1 MANHFEDYSIADIME
16 EMANIEAMIASL
28 STEDPADAPTRA
40 SLKRSLEFW
49 QGVLDTKLAEE
60 QTRQYQEDLKFLDK
74 SQVGTPPQDFA
85 NPSVTQ
91 SQFPQSS
98 FSDPLP
104 PTSGLSPYSGYGHVA
119 GDHFP
124 SDSAIDRLDPNA
136 AVSALWNMSPSRV
149 QSEAGGQMS
158 SLPQGTIGLSP
169 GSASASSP
177 DHRASFPSTPMHET
191 SINPRKRPRES
202 LNLSSPTN
210 AHVSKRVVPSPAE
223 TLPTTP
229 SSVASFDFPDN
240 PEFSRLM
247 GGNPKDDLREMRK
260 EQKAQEKILRERLE
274 QERRDEAFARQL
286 QEEAYSAPAQ
296 EASSWNEQGI
306 FPRATTQTMIDDR
319 GGLRRPQPSPWLVS
333 PPPAAERNP
342 PRTPR
347 WPTPQEAPGRRS
359 STQPSVKY
367 ENRNSQ
373 SQSNRS
379 TFSVDDFIDLGSG
392 DESDDHPGDTGSD
405 LLEITPAPRTPR
417 TADERPQRV
426 LPWTD
431 NTMRGGN
438 SRTYVPPV
446 AGQRLPPENIS
457 ANNNTP
463 NVYNYPYQQ
472 RAGYGGMNVYNG
484 LPNNASAGS
493 SSWADYLGRAGE
505 SVSNVARGVY
515 NAAYSFLDSDIAR
528 IPDAT
533 PGFGGSAFGYG
544 MAGSSSN
551 PLLIPDVDSGDFSG
565 PSSGFFN
572 SVLNNHSINVN
583 DPKNQELV
591 DRYRDRYDY
600 LTNDPTKTSA
610 EIKSLL
616 ENIRPDEELPPENRE
631 GTPDAM
637 KYPLLEHQK
646 LGLAWMKSMEEGS
659 AKGGIL
665 ADDMGLGKTIQALA
679 LMVSRRSSDPRR
691 KTTLIVA
698 PVALMKQWEREI
710 QQKLKPGRENRLT
723 CYILHGTN
731 RQAPW
736 EHLRTFDVV
745 LTTFGTLANEI
756 KRKENIDMQ
765 KRVNPNWRPISKID
779 QLPLL
784 GDECKWYRVIID
796 EAQCIKNPRT
806 KAAQG
811 AAELQ
816 SLTRFCMTGT
826 PMMNN
831 VTELYSLIHFLR
843 IKPYNVFEN
852 FNRDF
857 SRALKSYSPDQKDK
871 AMQKLQ
877 ALLKAI
883 LLRRTKK
890 SRIDG
895 KPILELPPRTTSQ
908 EHAVFSEDE
917 EAVYRALETQTQ
929 LQFNRYLKAGSVGRN
944 YSNVLVLLLR
954 LRQACCHPHL
964 IKDFG
969 ISSGLTNVSLP
980 DMIALAKDLSA
991 DVVARIKDQGRLND
1005 QGALEC
1011 PICIDMAE
1019 NATIFIPCG
1028 HSTCSECFARITD
1041 PSQAIVSGDAAE
1053 GRNIE
1058 VKCPNCRGKVNPS
1071 KVIDHNT
1078 FKKVY
1083 MPEEATLDGT
1093 SSDAGDETTDESD
1106 RDSDSDGDIDDDDD
1120 KSVGSLKD
1128 FVVNDDEVIS
1138 YEGDSED
1145 EDAKDTQLEAKVGLK
1160 GESMSGEA
1168 KDKKT
1173 FTKKSK
1179 EKRDKRKKKGKGK
1192 KKTSLKTL
1200 AQLKKESS
1208 GSSHARKKY
1217 LERLACD
1224 WETSGKIEKVME
1236 ILQATRDRNDG
1247 EKTIIFSQFTSLLD
1261 LLEVPIFRKGWD
1273 YKRYDGSMTS
1283 NARNE
1288 AVIEFSDKPHC
1299 TIMLVSL
1306 KAGNAGLNLVA
1317 ASQVIIFD
1325 PFWNP
1330 YIEEQAI
1337 DRAHRIGQMRPV
1349 QVHKILVPNT
1359 VEDRIM
1365 RLQEKKR
1372 ALIEGALDETASQ
1385 NIGRLGE
1392 RELAFLFVSLSVF
1405 FFTPIFSIIC
1415 SVRFN
1420 STRFLLILFFV
1431 FPVFRA

>member
-1 MANHFEDYSIADIME
+1 MVNQYAGCSTADVLD
-16 EMANIEAMIASL
+16 EMSNLKALIGSL
-28 STEDPADAPTRA
+28 SSVGQVDAPRRTRYEHK
-40 SLKRSLEFW
+40 LESLES
-49 QGVLDTKLAEE
+49 VLDAKFAEE

-74 SQVGTPPQDFA
+74 SQVGTPPQDLA
-85 NPSVTQ
+85 NPPATHN
-91 SQFPQSS
+91 QFLQNNY
-98 FSDPLP
+98 SDPPL
-104 PTSGLSPYSGYGHVA
+104 PTSGFSPYSGYGNNS
-119 GDHFP
+119 GGHFA
-124 SDSAIDRLDPNA
+124 SDSALDRLGSNGAIPP
-136 AVSALWNMSPSRV
+136 LWNMSSPRDRSD
-149 QSEAGGQMS
+149 GGVHMG
-158 SLPQGTIGLSP
+158 LPPQGSMGPSP

-177 DHRASFPSTPMHET
+177 DPGASFPSTPMQERPT
-191 SINPRKRPRES
+191 NSRKRPRES
-202 LNLSSPTN
+202 FNLSSPTN
-210 AHVSKRVVPSPAE
+210 AHVTKLLRATPSPAE

-229 SSVASFDFPDN
+229 SSVDSFDFPDN

-247 GGNPKDDLREMRK
+247 GGNPKDHLREMRN
-260 EQKAQEKILRERLE
+260 EQKAHEKMLQEKLE

-286 QEEAYSAPAQ
+286 MQEEAHLAAPQ
-296 EASSWNEQGI
+296 VTPSWNDQST
-306 FPRATTQTMIDDR
+306 FPRATAQTMIDAR
-319 GGLRRPQPSPWLVS
+319 GGLRRPEPSPWLAS
-333 PPPAAERNP
+333 LPSAAEQNP
-342 PRTPR
+342 PLTPR
-347 WPTPQEAPGRRS
+347 WTTPQETLGRRTF
-359 STQPSVKY
+359 TQPSAKY
-367 ENRNSQ
+367 GNSQ
-373 SQSNRS
+373 SQSNRP
-379 TFSVDDFIDLGSG
+379 TFNANDFIDLGSS
-392 DESDDHPGDTGSD
+392 DEFDDLPGDAGSD
-405 LLEITPAPRTPR
+405 LMETSPATRNLSNG
-417 TADERPQRV
+417 DEKAKRS
-426 LPWTD
+426 LPWMD
-431 NTMRGGN
+431 NSSRGGN
-438 SRTYVPPV
+438 FRTHMPTGVNR
-446 AGQRLPPENIS
+446 RLSPENLS
-457 ANNNTP
+457 TNDNLSYSYHYPYQPHVGYRGT
-463 NVYNYPYQQ
+463 NVYNDP
-472 RAGYGGMNVYNG
+472 
-484 LPNNASAGS
+484 PNAASAGS
-493 SSWADYLGRAGE
+493 SSWANVLGRAGE
-505 SVSNVARGVY
+505 SVSNAAKGVY
-515 NAAYSFLDSDIAR
+515 NAAYELLDSDIAS
-528 IPDAT
+528 IPLAT
-533 PGFGGSAFGYG
+533 PGFGNSTFGYAT
-544 MAGSSSN
+544 AGSSSN
-551 PLLIPDVDSGDFSG
+551 PHLIPDVDLEEFSR
-565 PSSGFFN
+565 PSSSFFS
-572 SVLNNHSINVN
+572 SVLDNHSINAN
-583 DPKNQELV
+583 DPKNRELV
-591 DRYRDRYDY
+591 DRYKDRYDY

-637 KYPLLEHQK
+637 TYPLLEHQK
-646 LGLAWMKSMEEGS
+646 LGLAWMKAMEEGS

-723 CYILHGTN
+723 SYILHGTN

-756 KRKENIDMQ
+756 KRKEGIDMQ
-765 KRVNPNWRPISKID
+765 KRVNPNWRPISKTD

-796 EAQCIKNPRT
+796 EAQCIKNQRT

-811 AAELQ
+811 AAQLQ

-843 IKPYNVFEN
+843 IKPYNILEN
-852 FNRDF
+852 FSRDF
-857 SRALKSYSPDQKDK
+857 TKALKSYNPDQKDK
-871 AMQKLQ
+871 AMQKFQ

-969 ISSGLTNVSLP
+969 LSSGVVNVSLP
-980 DMIALAKDLSA
+980 DMIALAKELSV
-991 DVVARIKDQGRLND
+991 DVVARIKEQGRLND

-1011 PICIDMAE
+1011 PVCIDMAE

-1028 HSTCSECFARITD
+1028 HSTCSECFARISD
-1041 PSQAIVSGDAAE
+1041 PSQAIVSGDAGE
-1053 GRNIE
+1053 GRNVD

-1078 FKKVY
+1078 FKKVH
-1083 MPEEATLDGT
+1083 MPDEAELDGSGSEAGVET
-1093 SSDAGDETTDESD
+1093 SDES
-1106 RDSDSDGDIDDDDD
+1106 DSDSDSDIDEDDDN
-1120 KSVGSLKD
+1120 SVGSLKGFIVAD
-1128 FVVNDDEVIS
+1128 DVVSN
-1138 YEGDSED
+1138 EGDSED
-1145 EDAKDTQLEAKVGLK
+1145 EVAKDTHLKAEGGVMVETLSDEAKNK
-1160 GESMSGEA
+1160 IA
-1168 KDKKT
+1168 TK
-1173 FTKKSK
+1173 KKSK
-1179 EKRDKRKKKGKGK
+1179 NKRGKAKKKDKGK
-1192 KKTSLKTL
+1192 KKASLKTL
-1200 AQLKKESS
+1200 AQLKKESR
-1208 GSSHARKKY
+1208 GSAHARKKY

-1236 ILQATRDRNDG
+1236 ILQATRDRNEG

-1261 LLEVPIFRKGWD
+1261 ILEVPIFRKGWD

-1288 AVIEFSDKPHC
+1288 AVIEFSDKPNC

-1349 QVHKILVPNT
+1349 QVHKMLVPNT
-1359 VEDRIM
+1359 VEDRIVM
-1365 RLQEKKR
+1365 LQEKKR
-1372 ALIEGALDETASQ
+1372 ALIEGALDEKASQ

-1392 RELAFLFVSLSVF
+1392 RELAFLFVSRGF
-1405 FFTPIFSIIC
+1405 C
-1415 SVRFN
+1415 C
-1420 STRFLLILFFV
+1420 STRLC
-1431 FPVFRA
+1431 

>member
-1 MANHFEDYSIADIME
+1 MVNQYADYSIADLFE
-16 EMANIEAMIASL
+16 EAGKLEALIRSL
-28 STEDPADAPTRA
+28 STEDQVDAPTRA
-40 SLKRSLEFW
+40 SLERN
-49 QGVLDTKLAEE
+49 LDFLHGLLDAKCTEE
-60 QTRQYQEDLKFLDK
+60 NRQYQEDMSFLDK
-74 SQVGTPPQDFA
+74 SQVGSPPQNLA
-85 NPSVTQ
+85 NPPATQ
-91 SQFPQSS
+91 DQLLQNS
-98 FSDPLP
+98 FGGPPL
-104 PTSGLSPYSGYGHVA
+104 PTSGFTPYSGYGHIP
-119 GDHFP
+119 GDQFP
-124 SDSAIDRLDPNA
+124 ADNAIDRLDSND
-136 AVSALWNMSPSRV
+136 AVPALWNMSSPTV
-149 QSEAGGQMS
+149 QSAGGAPLG
-158 SLPQGTIGLSP
+158 SLPPGNMGLSP
-169 GSASASSP
+169 GSASASSS
-177 DHRASFPSTPMHET
+177 DHRPSFPSTPMQAI

-202 LNLSSPTN
+202 LSLSSPANT
-210 AHVSKRVVPSPAE
+210 HVMKPFRATPSPAE

-229 SSVASFDFPDN
+229 SSVDSLDFPDN
-240 PEFSRLM
+240 PEFTRLL
-247 GGNPKDDLREMRK
+247 GGNPKDDMREMRQ
-260 EQKAQEKILRERLE
+260 EQKAQEKMIRERVE

-286 QEEAYSAPAQ
+286 MQEEVNSAAPQATP
-296 EASSWNEQGI
+296 SWNGQGMLS
-306 FPRATTQTMIDDR
+306 RAITQTMIDEN
-319 GGLRRPQPSPWLVS
+319 GGLRRPQPSPWPAS
-333 PPPAAERNP
+333 PAVKEQNSTW
-342 PRTPR
+342 TPR
-347 WPTPQEAPGRRS
+347 WTTPQEPSGRRS
-359 STQPSVKY
+359 SAQPSSKFG
-367 ENRNSQ
+367 NSQ
-373 SQSNRS
+373 SRSNPP
-379 TFSVDDFIDLGSG
+379 TFNVDDFIDLGSG
-392 DESDDHPGDTGSD
+392 DEFDDLPGDTGSD
-405 LLEITPAPRTPR
+405 LIEISPATQNGRNGN
-417 TADERPQRV
+417 EKPQRS

-431 NTMRGGN
+431 NSARGGN
-438 SRTYVPPV
+438 FRTYTPTAV
-446 AGQRLPPENIS
+446 GQRLPPENIS
-457 ANNNTP
+457 ANDDLSYLQNNLYQQGLGYGGT
-463 NVYNYPYQQ
+463 NVYNSPI
-472 RAGYGGMNVYNG
+472 
-484 LPNNASAGS
+484 NNAAVGS
-493 SSWADYLGRAGE
+493 SNWTDYLGRAGE

-515 NAAYSFLDSDIAR
+515 NAAYSFLDADIAR
-528 IPDAT
+528 VPTAA
-533 PGFGGSAFGYG
+533 PGFGSSSYGYG
-544 MAGSSSN
+544 AAGSSSN
-551 PLLIPDVDSGDFSG
+551 PHLIPDVDLEDFSR
-565 PSSGFFN
+565 PSSGLFN
-572 SVLNNHSINVN
+572 SVLNTHLINAN
-583 DPKNQELV
+583 DPKNRELV

-723 CYILHGTN
+723 TYILHGTN

-756 KRKENIDMQ
+756 KRKEGIDMQ
-765 KRVNPNWRPISKID
+765 KRMNPNWRPISKTD

-784 GDECKWYRVIID
+784 GDECKWYRIIID
-796 EAQCIKNPRT
+796 EAQCIKNQRT

-811 AAELQ
+811 ASELQ

-857 SRALKSYSPDQKDK
+857 SRALKSYSPDQKDR
-871 AMQKLQ
+871 AMQKFQ

-895 KPILELPPRTTSQ
+895 KPILELPPRATNQ

-917 EAVYRALETQTQ
+917 EAVYRALESQTQ

-969 ISSGLTNVSLP
+969 LSSGPINVSLA

-991 DVVARIKDQGRLND
+991 DVVTRIKEQGRLND

-1011 PICIDMAE
+1011 PVCIDMAE

-1028 HSTCSECFARITD
+1028 HSTCSECFARISD
-1041 PSQAIVSGDAAE
+1041 PSQAIVTGDAAE
-1053 GRNIE
+1053 GRNFEI
-1058 VKCPNCRGKVNPS
+1058 KCPNCRGKVNPS

-1078 FKKVY
+1078 FKKVH
-1083 MPEEATLDGT
+1083 MPEEAGPDG
-1093 SSDAGDETTDESD
+1093 SGLEEGDESD
-1106 RDSDSDGDIDDDDD
+1106 NDSDEDSDSDVDVDEDDD
-1120 KSVGSLKD
+1120 KSIGSLND
-1128 FVVNDDEVIS
+1128 FIVDDDVIS
-1138 YEGDSED
+1138 YEGGSED
-1145 EDAKDTQLEAKVGLK
+1145 EDAIVTSQLQANGDVRGEAI
-1160 GESMSGEA
+1160 SDEA
-1168 KDKKT
+1168 KDNKT
-1173 FTKKSK
+1173 STKGKSK
-1179 EKRDKRKKKGKGK
+1179 KKRDKGKKKKKGKGK
-1192 KKTSLKTL
+1192 KKASLKTL

-1208 GSSHARKKY
+1208 GSVHARRKY
-1217 LERLACD
+1217 LERLADD

-1236 ILQATRDRNDG
+1236 ILQATRDRDDG
-1247 EKTIIFSQFTSLLD
+1247 EKTIVFSQFTSLLD

-1288 AVIEFSDKPHC
+1288 AVIEFSDKPNC
-1299 TIMLVSL
+1299 NVMLVSL

-1359 VEDRIM
+1359 VEDRIVK
-1365 RLQEKKR
+1365 LQEKKR

-1392 RELAFLFVSLSVF
+1392 RELAFLFVSFWVLSDR
-1405 FFTPIFSIIC
+1405 
-1415 SVRFN
+1415 VRFECG
-1420 STRFLLILFFV
+1420 FFG
-1431 FPVFRA
+1431 

>member
-1 MANHFEDYSIADIME
+1 MDDQPDHSTIAGILDDMSKV
-16 EMANIEAMIASL
+16 EALIRSL
-28 STEDPADAPTRA
+28 STQDHVDAPKKEGMERKLKYLE
-40 SLKRSLEFW
+40 SL
-49 QGVLDTKLAEE
+49 LDTKLAEE
-60 QTRQYQEDLKFLDK
+60 QTRQYQEDLKFLDQGQPG
-74 SQVGTPPQDFA
+74 SPPQDLA
-85 NPSVTQ
+85 NPSGTNIQ
-91 SQFPQSS
+91 LPPHS
-98 FSDPLP
+98 FSDPPLH
-104 PTSGLSPYSGYGHVA
+104 TSAYCPYSGYAHIA
-119 GDHFP
+119 GGHFP
-124 SDSAIDRLDPNA
+124 SDSAVD
-136 AVSALWNMSPSRV
+136 ALGSNGALPASWNLSFPPA
-149 QSEAGGQMS
+149 QSESAAHMNT
-158 SLPQGTIGLSP
+158 LPQANVGLSP
-169 GSASASSP
+169 GSASGSSV
-177 DHRASFPSTPMHET
+177 DQRASLSSTPMQA
-191 SINPRKRPRES
+191 NPRKRPRES

-210 AHVSKRVVPSPAE
+210 AHVTKALRPMSSPAE

-229 SSVASFDFPDN
+229 SSADSFDFPDN

-247 GGNPKDDLREMRK
+247 GGNPKEDMREMRK
-260 EQKAQEKILRERLE
+260 EQKAQEKLLKERLE

-286 QEEAYSAPAQ
+286 MQEEVYGPAPQ
-296 EASSWNEQGI
+296 GVSSWNDQSM
-306 FPRATTQTMIDDR
+306 FPRATTQNVTDDPAGSQR
-319 GGLRRPQPSPWLVS
+319 QQLSSWLTL
-333 PPPAAERNP
+333 PPVKGQNP
-342 PRTPR
+342 PRTPLWTTR
-347 WPTPQEAPGRRS
+347 QETPWQRS
-359 STQPSVKY
+359 STQPSTRY
-367 ENRNSQ
+367 GNSQ
-373 SQSNRS
+373 SQSNAH
-379 TFSVDDFIDLGSG
+379 TFNPDDFIDLGSG
-392 DESDDHPGDTGSD
+392 DEFADSSGDAESD
-405 LLEITPAPRTPR
+405 LMEISPDTQISRTG
-417 TADERPQRV
+417 DDKPQRS
-426 LPWTD
+426 LPWMD
-431 NTMRGGN
+431 NSTRGGN
-438 SRTYVPPV
+438 SRAY
-446 AGQRLPPENIS
+446 GPENIP
-457 ANNNTP
+457 AGNNLPYLFT
-463 NVYNYPYQQ
+463 YPPQQ
-472 RAGYGGMNVYNG
+472 TNGYGGTNVYTG
-484 LPNNASAGS
+484 LPNAVP
-493 SSWADYLGRAGE
+493 SSWASSFGRAGE
-505 SVSNVARGVY
+505 SVSNAARGFY
-515 NAAYSFLDSDIAR
+515 NAAYSLIDSHTAR
-528 IPDAT
+528 IPTAT
-533 PGFGGSAFGYG
+533 PGFGNSAYGYG
-544 MAGSSSN
+544 TAGSSSN
-551 PLLIPDVDSGDFSG
+551 PHLIPDMDLDEFSQ
-565 PSSGFFN
+565 PSSSFFN
-572 SVLNNHSINVN
+572 NVLNNHAINAN
-583 DPKNQELV
+583 DPKNRDLV

-723 CYILHGTN
+723 CYILHGNN

-756 KRKENIDMQ
+756 KRKEGIDMQ
-765 KRVNPNWRPISKID
+765 KRVNPNWRPISKND

-796 EAQCIKNPRT
+796 EAQCIKNQRT
-806 KAAQG
+806 KAALG
-811 AAELQ
+811 AAALQ
-816 SLTRFCMTGT
+816 SMTRFCMTGT

-843 IKPYNVFEN
+843 IKPYNVYEN

-871 AMQKLQ
+871 AMQKFQ

-895 KPILELPPRTTSQ
+895 KPILELPPRDTRQ
-908 EHAVFSEDE
+908 EQAVFSEDE
-917 EAVYRALETQTQ
+917 EAVYRALETRTQ

-969 ISSGLTNVSLP
+969 LSSGVTNVSLS
-980 DMIALAKDLSA
+980 DMIALAKELST
-991 DVVARIKDQGRLND
+991 DVVARIKEQGKLND

-1028 HSTCSECFARITD
+1028 HSTCSECFARISD

-1053 GRNIE
+1053 GRNID
-1058 VKCPNCRGKVNPS
+1058 VKCPNCRGKVNPT

-1078 FKKVY
+1078 FKKVH
-1083 MPEEATLDGT
+1083 MPEEAGLDG
-1093 SSDAGDETTDESD
+1093 SNPEAEVETTDESD
-1106 RDSDSDGDIDDDDD
+1106 DSDTDSDSDGDIDEDDT

-1128 FVVNDDEVIS
+1128 FIVDDDVIT
-1138 YEGDSED
+1138 YEGNSED
-1145 EDAKDTQLEAKVGLK
+1145 EAPKKTSRPKANGDVK
-1160 GESMSGEA
+1160 GETLSTEA
-1168 KDKKT
+1168 KDKET
-1173 FTKKSK
+1173 AATKKRKTKKDK
-1179 EKRDKRKKKGKGK
+1179 EKKKRKKGKGK
-1192 KKTSLKTL
+1192 KKASLKTL

-1208 GSSHARKKY
+1208 GSSKARKKY
-1217 LERLACD
+1217 LDRLACD

-1236 ILQATRDRNDG
+1236 ILQTIRDRNEG

-1261 LLEVPIFRKGWD
+1261 LLEVPIYRKGWG
-1273 YKRYDGSMTS
+1273 YKRYDGSMSS

-1288 AVIEFSDKPHC
+1288 AVIEFSDKPNC

-1359 VEDRIM
+1359 VEDRIVA
-1365 RLQEKKR
+1365 LQEKKR
-1372 ALIEGALDETASQ
+1372 ELIEGALDETASQ

-1392 RELAFLFVSLSVF
+1392 RELAFLFVSFETFCSLFSQIFFSLSR
-1405 FFTPIFSIIC
+1405 TSH
-1415 SVRFN
+1415 
-1420 STRFLLILFFV
+1420 
-1431 FPVFRA
+1431 

>member
-1 MANHFEDYSIADIME
+1 MVNQYEDYSIADILD
-16 EMANIEAMIASL
+16 EMGNVEALIRSL
-28 STEDPADAPTRA
+28 STEDQVDASRRADVERD
-40 SLKRSLEFW
+40 LKFLENL
-49 QGVLDTKLAEE
+49 LDAKLAEE
-60 QTRQYQEDLKFLDK
+60 QTRRYQEDLKFLDK
-74 SQVGTPPQDFA
+74 SQVVTPPQDL
-85 NPSVTQ
+85 PHPPVTQ
-91 SQFPQSS
+91 NQFLQNS
-98 FSDPLP
+98 FSDPPLS
-104 PTSGLSPYSGYGHVA
+104 TSGFSPYSGYGHTA
-119 GDHFP
+119 EGSFRADNAIERLG
-124 SDSAIDRLDPNA
+124 SNSAVP
-136 AVSALWNMSPSRV
+136 ALWNISSPRV
-149 QSEAGGQMS
+149 QSEGGAHMS
-158 SLPQGTIGLSP
+158 SFPQGSVGLSP
-169 GSASASSP
+169 GSASASSL
-177 DHRASFPSTPMHET
+177 DQGASFPSTPGQEKPT
-191 SINPRKRPRES
+191 NPRKRPRES

-210 AHVSKRVVPSPAE
+210 VHATKALRATSSPAE

-229 SSVASFDFPDN
+229 SSVDSFDFPDN

-247 GGNPKDDLREMRK
+247 GGDPKEDLREMRK
-260 EQKAQEKILRERLE
+260 EQKAQEKMLEERRE
-274 QERRDEAFARQL
+274 QERRDEAFAREL
-286 QEEAYSAPAQ
+286 MQEEGYSVVPQAAP
-296 EASSWNEQGI
+296 SWNNQSTY
-306 FPRATTQTMIDDR
+306 PRATTQTMIDDH
-319 GGLRRPQPSPWLVS
+319 GGFRRPQSSPWLAA
-333 PPPAAERNP
+333 PPAASAEQNP
-342 PRTPR
+342 PQAAR
-347 WPTPQEAPGRRS
+347 WTTPQGTLGRRP
-359 STQPSVKY
+359 STQPSAKY
-367 ENRNSQ
+367 GNSQ
-373 SQSNRS
+373 FQSNPS
-379 TFSVDDFIDLGSG
+379 TFNVEDFIDLGSS
-392 DESDDHPGDTGSD
+392 DEFDDLPGDPGSD
-405 LLEITPAPRTPR
+405 LMEISPAARNLRTG
-417 TADERPQRV
+417 DEKARRN
-426 LPWTD
+426 LPWMD
-431 NTMRGGN
+431 NPTRGGN
-438 SRTYVPPV
+438 LGTYASTGV
-446 AGQRLPPENIS
+446 GQRASWDKISTENILPS
-457 ANNNTP
+457 
-463 NVYNYPYQQ
+463 VYNYPYQQ
-472 RAGYGGMNVYNG
+472 GVGYGGTNVYNG
-484 LPNNASAGS
+484 PPINATAGS
-493 SSWADYLGRAGE
+493 SSWASYLGRAGE
-505 SVSNVARGVY
+505 SVSNAARGVY
-515 NAAYSFLDSDIAR
+515 NAAYSFMDSEIAR

-533 PGFGGSAFGYG
+533 SGFGSSAYGYG
-544 MAGSSSN
+544 AAGSSSN
-551 PLLIPDVDSGDFSG
+551 PHLIPDVDLEEF
-565 PSSGFFN
+565 PQSSTGFFN
-572 SVLNNHSINVN
+572 RVLHNHSINAN
-583 DPKNQELV
+583 DPKNRELV
-591 DRYRDRYDY
+591 DRYKDRYEY

-756 KRKENIDMQ
+756 KRKEGIDMQ
-765 KRVNPNWRPISKID
+765 KRMNPNWRPISKTD

-796 EAQCIKNPRT
+796 EAQCIKNQRT

-857 SRALKSYSPDQKDK
+857 SRALKSYVPDQKDK
-871 AMQKLQ
+871 AMQKFQ

-895 KPILELPPRTTSQ
+895 KPILELPPRATSQ

-917 EAVYRALETQTQ
+917 GAVYRALETQTQ

-969 ISSGLTNVSLP
+969 LSSGLTNVSLT

-991 DVVARIKDQGRLND
+991 DVVARIKEQGRLNE

-1011 PICIDMAE
+1011 PVCIDMAE

-1028 HSTCSECFARITD
+1028 HSTCSECFARISD

-1053 GRNIE
+1053 GRNID

-1078 FKKVY
+1078 FKKVH
-1083 MPEEATLDGT
+1083 MPEEAAGLDG
-1093 SSDAGDETTDESD
+1093 SDSEAGAETTDESD
-1106 RDSDSDGDIDDDDD
+1106 SDSDDDSDGDIDEDDD
-1120 KSVGSLKD
+1120 KSIGSLKD
-1128 FVVNDDEVIS
+1128 FVVDDDVIS
-1138 YEGDSED
+1138 DDGGSEGGV
-1145 EDAKDTQLEAKVGLK
+1145 AKDTSQLGVNGGAKGETSSDEAKN
-1160 GESMSGEA
+1160 
-1168 KDKKT
+1168 KKT
-1173 FTKKSK
+1173 STKESK
-1179 EKRDKRKKKGKGK
+1179 EKRDKGKKKKGKGK
-1192 KKTSLKTL
+1192 KKASLKTL

-1247 EKTIIFSQFTSLLD
+1247 EKTIVFSQFTSLLD

-1288 AVIEFSDKPHC
+1288 AVIEFSDKPSC

-1359 VEDRIM
+1359 VEDRIVK
-1365 RLQEKKR
+1365 LQEKKR
-1372 ALIEGALDETASQ
+1372 QLIEGALDETASQ

-1392 RELAFLFVSLSVF
+1392 KELAFLFVSFLGGGEGVL
-1405 FFTPIFSIIC
+1405 
-1415 SVRFN
+1415 
-1420 STRFLLILFFV
+1420 LLIQ
-1431 FPVFRA
+1431 RAYC

>member
-1 MANHFEDYSIADIME
+1 MVNQYADYSIADLFE
-16 EMANIEAMIASL
+16 EIGNVEASIRSL
-28 STEDPADAPTRA
+28 STQDQVDGPRRA
-40 SLKRSLEFW
+40 SLERN
-49 QGVLDTKLAEE
+49 LDFLHGLLDAKFAEE
-60 QTRQYQEDLKFLDK
+60 NRQYQEDMNFLGK
-74 SQVGTPPQDFA
+74 SQLGNPPQILA
-85 NPSVTQ
+85 NPPATHN
-91 SQFPQSS
+91 QFLGNS
-98 FSDPLP
+98 FSDPP
-104 PTSGLSPYSGYGHVA
+104 FPTAGFAPDSGYGHISGGHWA
-119 GDHFP
+119 
-124 SDSAIDRLDPNA
+124 SDSAIDRLDSSA
-136 AVSALWNMSPSRV
+136 ADPPSWNMSFSTVPS
-149 QSEAGGQMS
+149 AGGARLS
-158 SLPQGTIGLSP
+158 SLPQGSIGLSP
-169 GSASASSP
+169 GSASASSS
-177 DHRASFPSTPMHET
+177 DQMGSFPSTPMQAI
-191 SINPRKRPRES
+191 SNNPRKRPRES
-202 LNLSSPTN
+202 LNLSSPSN
-210 AHVSKRVVPSPAE
+210 AFVTKPFRATPSPAE

-229 SSVASFDFPDN
+229 SSVDSFDIPDN

-247 GGNPKDDLREMRK
+247 GGNPKDHMREMRK
-260 EQKAQEKILRERLE
+260 EQKAQEKLLQERRE
-274 QERRDEAFARQL
+274 QEQRDEAFARQL
-286 QEEAYSAPAQ
+286 MQEEVNSA
-296 EASSWNEQGI
+296 ASQVTPSWNNQSS
-306 FPRATTQTMIDDR
+306 FSRATTQTMIDDN
-319 GGLRRPQPSPWLVS
+319 GGLRRPQPSPWPTS
-333 PPPAAERNP
+333 PPSVTEQNLT
-342 PRTPR
+342 RTPR
-347 WPTPQEAPGRRS
+347 WATPQETPGQHS
-359 STQPSVKY
+359 SSQPSSIFRK
-367 ENRNSQ
+367 SQ
-373 SQSNRS
+373 SRANAP

-392 DESDDHPGDTGSD
+392 DEFDDPPGDAGRDLMEIAPAIQNVRTGNES
-405 LLEITPAPRTPR
+405 R
-417 TADERPQRV
+417 QRS
-426 LPWTD
+426 LPWMD
-431 NTMRGGN
+431 NSARGG
-438 SRTYVPPV
+438 SFGTYMPTAV
-446 AGQRLPPENIS
+446 GQRLPSSSIS
-457 ANNNTP
+457 ANDNLP
-463 NVYNYPYQQ
+463 YSYNDSYQQ
-472 RAGYGGMNVYNG
+472 RVGYGGTNLYNV
-484 LPNNASAGS
+484 PTDNAATGS
-493 SSWADYLGRAGE
+493 SSWTSYLGRAGE
-505 SVSNVARGVY
+505 SVSNAARGVY
-515 NAAYSFLDSDIAR
+515 NAAYEFLDADIAR
-528 IPDAT
+528 VPTAT
-533 PGFGGSAFGYG
+533 PGFGGSAYGYG
-544 MAGSSSN
+544 AAGSSTN
-551 PLLIPDVDSGDFSG
+551 PHLILDADLEDFMQ
-565 PSSGFFN
+565 PSSGLFN
-572 SVLNNHSINVN
+572 SVLNTHLINAN
-583 DPKNQELV
+583 DPKNRELL
-591 DRYRDRYDY
+591 DRYKDRYDY

-646 LGLAWMKSMEEGS
+646 LGLAWMKSMEESS

-710 QQKLKPGRENRLT
+710 EQKLKPGRENRLT
-723 CYILHGTN
+723 TYILHGTN

-756 KRKENIDMQ
+756 KRKEGIDMQ
-765 KRVNPNWRPISKID
+765 KRINPNWRPISKTD
-779 QLPLL
+779 HLPLL
-784 GDECKWYRVIID
+784 GDECKWYRIIID
-796 EAQCIKNPRT
+796 EAQCIKNQRT

-811 AAELQ
+811 AAALQ

-857 SRALKSYSPDQKDK
+857 SRALKSYSPDQKDR
-871 AMQKLQ
+871 AMQKFQ

-895 KPILELPPRTTSQ
+895 KPILELPPRSTNQ

-969 ISSGLTNVSLP
+969 FTSGTINVSLA
-980 DMIALAKDLSA
+980 DMIALAKDLSP
-991 DVVARIKDQGRLND
+991 DVVARIKEQGKLND

-1011 PICIDMAE
+1011 PVCIDMAE

-1028 HSTCSECFARITD
+1028 HSTCSECFARISD
-1041 PSQAIVSGDAAE
+1041 PSQAIVTGDAAE
-1053 GRNIE
+1053 GRNFDI
-1058 VKCPNCRGKVNPS
+1058 KCPNCRGKVNPA

-1078 FKKVY
+1078 FKKVH
-1083 MPEEATLDGT
+1083 MPEEAGVDDSASEG
-1093 SSDAGDETTDESD
+1093 GDETTDEND
-1106 RDSDSDGDIDDDDD
+1106 GDSDDDSDDDVDEDDD

-1128 FVVNDDEVIS
+1128 FVVDDDEEIT
-1138 YEGDSED
+1138 YEGGSED
-1145 EDAKDTQLEAKVGLK
+1145 EVVKDAPDLEGSGNVK
-1160 GESMSGEA
+1160 GERISDA
-1168 KDKKT
+1168 ANDKKP
-1173 FTKKSK
+1173 SMK
-1179 EKRDKRKKKGKGK
+1179 ENSKKKKKKKKDQGKKKRSKGK
-1192 KKTSLKTL
+1192 KKASLKTL

-1208 GSSHARKKY
+1208 GSLHARRKY
-1217 LERLACD
+1217 LERLADD

-1236 ILQATRDRNDG
+1236 ILQATRERNEG

-1261 LLEVPIFRKGWD
+1261 LLEVPIFRQGWD
-1273 YKRYDGSMTS
+1273 YKRYDGSMSS

-1288 AVIEFSDKPHC
+1288 AVIEFSDKPSC

-1359 VEDRIM
+1359 VEDRIVK
-1365 RLQEKKR
+1365 LQEKKR

-1392 RELAFLFVSLSVF
+1392 RELAFLFVSFVLDNLCSLLTLVF
-1405 FFTPIFSIIC
+1405 FSQGLGPH
-1415 SVRFN
+1415 
-1420 STRFLLILFFV
+1420 
-1431 FPVFRA
+1431 